1 MAAPRFNT
9 ALVDLLKAEPPLQ
22 DDSIDLAVTSPP
34 YKRKDGYDP
43 ALMIALGCLLGRVL
57 KPGARCFMNFG
68 QLREGFARPFEARSI
83 VESSGGLIAGQTIA
97 WIKSIAMPDPATGE
111 LVQRGHYQPIT
122 MKSPTLN
129 YCWEPIFTFFKP
141 PESSI
146 DRLSIGAPFADK
158 TNMTRGTR
166 GKHGDLHCAGDVWF
180 VPYETTGQKKKKPS
194 SKTAYAYGFPEGLVE
209 RCIKVSGILRGSV
222 VFDPFLGSGTV
233 AIVAKRLGM
242 HAYGSDIDRNAITV
256 SKARWNSEPAP

>member
-1 MAAPRFNT
+1 MSALRFNT
-9 ALVDLLKAEPPLQ
+9 AIVDILKTEPPLQ

-43 ALMIALGCLLGRVL
+43 ALMEAFGRLIGRVL
-57 KPGARCFMNFG
+57 KPGCRLFMNFG
-68 QLREGFARPFEARSI
+68 QLREGFARPFEARDI
-83 VESSGGLIAGQTIA
+83 VERSSGLIAGQTIA
-97 WIKSIAMPDPATGE
+97 WIKSIAMPDRATGE
-111 LVQRGHYQPIT
+111 LVQRGHYQPLNT
-122 MKSPTLN
+122 DRVLN
-129 YCWEPIFTFFKP
+129 YAWEPIFTYYKP
-141 PESSI
+141 PETDL
-146 DRLSIGAPFADK
+146 DRLAIGAPFADK
-158 TNMTRGTR
+158 SNMTRGTR

-180 VPYETTGQKKKKPS
+180 VPYETTGQKKKKAS

-256 SKARWNSEPAP
+256 SKARWNAEPAP